1 MKTENEIKQKAQEL
15 LEKYRDFLESQDD
28 FYSTYKAEFAGTR
41 ELDLLIYNGIQIN
54 YKLKEYFNR
63 LAELIDNTLY
73 EKQG

>member
-1 MKTENEIKQKAQEL
+1 MKIDNEISQKAQEL
-15 LEKYRDFLESQDD
+15 KEKYKDFLEAQDG
-28 FYSTYKAEFAGTR
+28 FYSTYKAEFAETR

-73 EKQG
+73 EE